1 MNSYAVIGTGAIG
14 GYYGGRL
21 AESGRTVSFLARGD
35 YEYIKANGLAVASK
49 AGDFTLPSVD
59 VHNRASDLPERDV
72 VIVSLKT
79 TANGGL
85 RELLLPA
92 VRPGT
97 VVLVM
102 QNGLGME
109 EEVAAWFP
117 EATVVAGMCFICSQ
131 KTGPGRVSHMDYGSL
146 TIAAHGPD
154 SARSRDVLASLKADF
169 EESKVGVTVSPSL
182 GEARWRK
189 LLWNIPYNG
198 TSVIL
203 DADTKEIM
211 DTPASRRMVRLLM
224 EEVVRGAAACGYA
237 IEAEA
242 VDRML
247 EFTDR
252 MTPYKPSMKIDRDF
266 ARPMEIEYMYLRP
279 LKAARERG
287 AELPAISMVAE
298 QLLFL
303 ESRPYARSRKV

>member
-1 MNSYAVIGTGAIG
+1 MYSYAVIGTGAIG

-21 AESGRTVSFLARGD
+21 AESGRAVSFLARGD
-35 YEYIKANGLAVASK
+35 YEYLKANGLTVASK
-49 AGDFTLPSVD
+49 AGDFRLPSID
-59 VHNRASDLPERDV
+59 VHNRAADLPVRDV
-72 VIVSLKT
+72 LLVSLKT
-79 TANGGL
+79 TSNGSL
-85 RELLLPA
+85 RDLLSPA

-97 VVLVM
+97 IVLVM

-109 EEVAAWFP
+109 EEVASWFP

-131 KTGPGRVSHMDYGSL
+131 KTGPGRVSHMDYGSI
-146 TIAAHGPD
+146 TIAAHGPEN
-154 SARSRDVLASLKADF
+154 SRTREALAGLKADL
-169 EESKVGVTVSPSL
+169 EESKIPVTVSPSL

-189 LLWNIPYNG
+189 LLWNVPYNG

-211 DTPASRRMVRLLM
+211 DTPASRRMVRTLM

-237 IEAEA
+237 IEPEA

-279 LKAARERG
+279 LKAAREKG
-287 AELPAISMVAE
+287 AELPAISMVAD

>member
-1 MNSYAVIGTGAIG
+1 MNSYSVIGTGAIG

-35 YEYIKANGLAVASK
+35 YEYLAANGLSVASK
-49 AGDFTLPSVD
+49 AGDFRIFPID
-59 VHNRASDLPERDV
+59 AHNRASDLPERDV

-79 TANGGL
+79 TSNATL
-85 RELLLPA
+85 RELLAPA

-109 EEVAAWFP
+109 EEVASWFP
-117 EATVVAGMCFICSQ
+117 EALVVAGMCFICSQ

-154 SARSRDVLASLKADF
+154 TARTREVLSSIKADF
-169 EESKVGVTVSPSL
+169 EESKVSVTVSPSL

-211 DTPASRRMVRLLM
+211 DTPSSRRMVRRLM

-237 IEAEA
+237 IEQEA

-252 MTPYKPSMKIDRDF
+252 MTPYKPSMKIDRDS
-266 ARPMEIEYMYLRP
+266 ARPMEVEYMYLRP
-279 LKAARERG
+279 LKAARDKG
-287 AELPAISMVAE
+287 VELPAISTVAD